1 MPVIDIDRLIDTD
14 IMRPARYLGNE
25 FGAVHR
31 DWNSA
36 TVRWVLTYPELYEVG
51 ASNSGHIILYNI
63 LNAQPRQLC
72 DRTYL
77 PGNDLGDRLKSNN
90 IPLFAVESRR
100 DIKEFD
106 IIGFSLAYELGG
118 SNVLEMLSLAD
129 IPLTWQERNNYD
141 VTTYPLVFAGGPTAT
156 SNPEP
161 FAEFF
166 DFFVLGD
173 GEEVLPEIGLVIE
186 EGLKESL
193 SRRDLLIDL
202 AQVPGVYV
210 PQFYDG
216 INPKPL
222 VEGVPE
228 RIFRRVATPMPQYAI
243 GGPVPYVET
252 VHDRLSLEVRRGC
265 TRGCRFCQPGMLT
278 RPARDVDPDDVVEA
292 IANGL
297 EKTGYDEFSL
307 SSLSCSDYLSLP
319 AVGAEL
325 HNRLGSTHINLS
337 LPSQRVDRFDENIAA
352 VMGGTRRPTLTFA
365 PEAGTQRM
373 RDVINKGLTNADL
386 LRGVKTAA
394 EQGWDKVKLYF
405 MIGLPAETDVDV
417 VGIAETIAMLQRECR
432 PASGRKLKVNVTISN
447 FTPKPHTPFQ
457 WHRVDHAEIQRKQK
471 LLKEQF
477 RRMRGVK
484 ANFTDIRFS
493 MLEDFIGKGDRRL
506 SRTIYQAW
514 ANGAGMDSWW
524 EGIGAAYNA
533 WVTAYRQSVPDAVLA
548 GTDEHP
554 QLPAFNYELDDRLPW
569 DRIDTGIS
577 KDWLKQDWG
586 NALEAATVPDCSF
599 DSCSHCGICG
609 VDFGHNI
616 VLPALPVPEIAKQPQ
631 GEHRPKAVQRF
642 RVTFSKQGNMRLVGH
657 LDLLRLWERA
667 CRRAKLPLA
676 FSGGFHPSP
685 RISTASALALGH
697 VSRGEVVDI
706 ELIEAMPVEE
716 LRDRLSAQL
725 PSELEIV
732 ETIEL
737 SLDAPSATKALSAAE
752 YVCNVEAQQPVDWQ
766 NTINQILS
774 ETEIWLD
781 KTSKSGR
788 AYRVNGRELL
798 YQLSIQTSEE
808 TRTTLCYQGCCRNDG
823 TMLRPLQVMD
833 MLAQYLPD
841 SIELHLNFVERQ
853 RLIFQ
858 AN

>member
-337 LPSQRVDRFDENIAA
+337 LPSQ
-352 VMGGTRRPTLTFA
+352 
-365 PEAGTQRM
+365 
-373 RDVINKGLTNADL
+373 
-386 LRGVKTAA
+386 
-394 EQGWDKVKLYF
+394 
-405 MIGLPAETDVDV
+405 
-417 VGIAETIAMLQRECR
+417 
-432 PASGRKLKVNVTISN
+432 
-447 FTPKPHTPFQ
+447 H
-457 WHRVDHAEIQRKQK
+457 
-471 LLKEQF
+471 
-477 RRMRGVK
+477 
-484 ANFTDIRFS
+484 
-493 MLEDFIGKGDRRL
+493 GD
-506 SRTIYQAW
+506 
-514 ANGAGMDSWW
+514 
-524 EGIGAAYNA
+524 
-533 WVTAYRQSVPDAVLA
+533 
-548 GTDEHP
+548 
-554 QLPAFNYELDDRLPW
+554 
-569 DRIDTGIS
+569 
-577 KDWLKQDWG
+577 
-586 NALEAATVPDCSF
+586 SF
-599 DSCSHCGICG
+599 
-609 VDFGHNI
+609 
-616 VLPALPVPEIAKQPQ
+616 
-631 GEHRPKAVQRF
+631 
-642 RVTFSKQGNMRLVGH
+642 
-657 LDLLRLWERA
+657 
-667 CRRAKLPLA
+667 
-676 FSGGFHPSP
+676 
-685 RISTASALALGH
+685 
-697 VSRGEVVDI
+697 
-706 ELIEAMPVEE
+706 
-716 LRDRLSAQL
+716 
-725 PSELEIV
+725 
-732 ETIEL
+732 
-737 SLDAPSATKALSAAE
+737 
-752 YVCNVEAQQPVDWQ
+752 
-766 NTINQILS
+766 
-774 ETEIWLD
+774 
-781 KTSKSGR
+781 
-788 AYRVNGRELL
+788 
-798 YQLSIQTSEE
+798 
-808 TRTTLCYQGCCRNDG
+808 
-823 TMLRPLQVMD
+823 
-833 MLAQYLPD
+833 
-841 SIELHLNFVERQ
+841 
-853 RLIFQ
+853 
-858 AN
+858 